1 VARDYGWLLDGT
13 LLSTSSLVPLHPQKM
28 KNFDEIAKGLG
39 RFVKLWNTMENTDI
53 SDELRRRNEPL
64 SYY

>member
-1 VARDYGWLLDGT
+1 
-13 LLSTSSLVPLHPQKM
+13 M

-39 RFVKLWNTMENTDI
+39 RFVKLWNTMANTDI